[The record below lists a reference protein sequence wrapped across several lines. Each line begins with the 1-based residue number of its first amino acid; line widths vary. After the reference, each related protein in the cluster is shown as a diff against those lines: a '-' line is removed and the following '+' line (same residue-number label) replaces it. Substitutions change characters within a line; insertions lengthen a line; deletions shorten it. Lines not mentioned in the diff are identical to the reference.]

1 MFHLIGPNN
10 TVQILGVRLVGVNA
24 ENGRKFVITALF
36 LLVVWLLSRGLRL
49 LTRPLTADVASKR
62 VQFWTRQVIQ
72 LGTALLQAI
81 GIMSI
86 WFDDPARLATFLGL
100 FSAGL
105 AFALQRVVTALAGY
119 FVLLRGKTFNV
130 GERIKMGGVRGDVI
144 SLGFIQTTIMEM
156 GEPPS
161 VQGEDP
167 GMWVEARQYTGR
179 IVTVTNDKIFE
190 NPVYN
195 YSRDFPYIWE
205 ELRLGVPYDADKVRA
220 EQILLEAARRHSKR
234 TAEMGEHNLKEM
246 ERRYAMRRSDLE
258 PQVFWRLTDNW
269 VELSVRF
276 ITEDHGIRYIKDAMS
291 REILKGFE
299 EAGLSIASGTYA
311 IVEFPEVNVRLHNS

>member
-1 MFHLIGPNN
+1 MFQLVGPHQ
-10 TVQILGVRLVGVNA
+10 TVQILGVRLVGINA
-24 ENGRKFVITALF
+24 ENGRKLLITLLF
-36 LLVVWLLSRGLRL
+36 LGAVWLISRGLRL
-49 LTRPLTADVASKR
+49 LTRPLTRDRTSKR
-62 VQFWTRQVIQ
+62 VQFWTRQAIQ
-72 LGTALLQAI
+72 LGTAILQII
-81 GIMSI
+81 GVMSI
-86 WFDDPARLATFLGL
+86 WFDDPGRLATFLGL
-100 FSAGL
+100 LSAGL
-105 AFALQRVVTALAGY
+105 AFALQRVVTAVAGY

-156 GEPPS
+156 GQPPA

-195 YSRDFPYIWE
+195 YSREFPYIWE
-205 ELRLGVPYDADKVRA
+205 ELRVGVAYDADKARA
-220 EQILLEAARRHSKR
+220 EQILLEAARRHTKR
-234 TAEMGEHNLKEM
+234 TTEMSEECLKEM
-246 ERRYAMRRSDLE
+246 ERRYSLGRADLE
-258 PQVFWRLTDNW
+258 PRVFWRLTDNW

-276 ITEDHGIRYIKDAMS
+276 ITEDHGIRYVKDAMS
-291 REILKGFE
+291 RDIVKNFQ

-311 IVEFPEVNVRLHNS
+311 IVEFPELTVKTR

>member
-1 MFHLIGPNN
+1 MFQLIGPNE
-10 TVQILGVRLVGVNA
+10 TVQVLGVPLVGVNA
-24 ENGRKFVITALF
+24 ENGRKLVITIVFLSLLWLF
-36 LLVVWLLSRGLRL
+36 SRGLRL
-49 LTRPLTADVASKR
+49 LTRPLTGDRTSRR

-72 LGTALLQAI
+72 LVTAVLQVI
-81 GIMSI
+81 GVLSI
-86 WFDDPARLATFLGL
+86 WFNDPARLATFLGL

-105 AFALQRVVTALAGY
+105 AFALQRVVTAVAAY

-161 VQGEDP
+161 VQAEDP

-195 YSRDFPYIWE
+195 YSREFPYIWE
-205 ELRLGVPYDADKVRA
+205 ELRIGVYYDADKGRA
-220 EQILLEAARRHSKR
+220 EQILLEAARRHTKR
-234 TAEMGEHNLKEM
+234 TTELSEDSLKEM
-246 ERRYAMRRSDLE
+246 ERRYALSRSELE
-258 PQVFWRLTDNW
+258 PRVFWRLTDNW
-269 VELSVRF
+269 LELSVRF
-276 ITEDHGIRYIKDAMS
+276 ITEDHGIRHVKDAMS
-291 REILKGFE
+291 RDILNAFE

-311 IVEFPEVNVRLHNS
+311 VVQFTLLDVQIRQ